1 MPLVTFDFM
10 DVGQGD
16 CTFIQVC
23 NGNSIGDRDI
33 TPDHAILVD
42 FGSSKNGFVAGPDAA
57 AYIGAQ
63 LGKMMVPTIELIVL
77 THSDEDHHNLIIPQL
92 LEIDDLEIGEVLYSG
107 RRGDYS
113 YTPFMSG
120 RERNTIDSIN
130 TYAKKEICFGLSSDC
145 SSLLAP
151 GAAPY
156 AVFDGLRMWI
166 VIANYPSDS
175 ARDPNT
181 KSIVTLWEYAGYK
194 VILPGDA
201 TAATLE
207 EINRWTNW
215 SGTEDMVRNASV
227 LRLPHHGSERTT
239 LKGNGADKW
248 QVTDHF
254 ASLVRPRAITIGADT
269 RGDYRHPRQTVID
282 RYDGLYMERGLYG
295 MHRYISWGPS
305 AKGIDEWVY
314 EDTDKNIFTSLI
326 DMYQGAQY
334 QLRLDSAGPRKQMW
348 RTP

>member
-23 NGNSIGDRDI
+23 NGNSIDDRDI
-33 TPDHAILVD
+33 TPNRAILVD
-42 FGSSKNGFVAGPDAA
+42 FGSSKNAFVAGPDAA

-63 LGKMMVPTIELIVL
+63 LGKMMVPAIDLIVL

-92 LEIDDLEIGEVLYSG
+92 LKIDDLEIGEVLFSG
-107 RRGDYS
+107 HAADYS

-130 TYAKKEICFGLSSDC
+130 AYAKKRICFGLSSDC
-145 SSLLAP
+145 SSLVAP

-156 AVFDGLRMWI
+156 AVFDGLSMWI

-201 TAATLE
+201 TAATLD
-207 EINRWTNW
+207 EINNWTRR
-215 SGTEDMVRNASV
+215 SGTEGMVRDASV

-239 LKGNGADKW
+239 LMGNGAGKW
-248 QVTDHF
+248 KVTEDF
-254 ASLVRPRAITIGADT
+254 VDLVRPRAITIGADT

-282 RYDGLYMERGLYG
+282 KYDGPFMERGLYG
-295 MHRYISWGPS
+295 IHRYISWGTS
-305 AKGIDEWVY
+305 VKDQEEWVH

-326 DMYQGAQY
+326 NMYQGAQY
-334 QLRLDSAGPRKQMW
+334 QLRLDSAGPGKQMW